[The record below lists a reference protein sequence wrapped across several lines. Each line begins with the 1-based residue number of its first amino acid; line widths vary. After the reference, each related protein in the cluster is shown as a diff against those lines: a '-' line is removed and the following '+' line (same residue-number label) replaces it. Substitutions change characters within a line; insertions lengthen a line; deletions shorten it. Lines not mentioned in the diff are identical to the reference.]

1 MNDEEDNMEVE
12 QPNPLNNMI
21 DFVQNAEFNKASN
34 IFGDL
39 IGQKVADALEQE
51 KIGIASTMW
60 GQPEDEDASQES
72 DEDISDEDLEAAA
85 AEIDAEDGDDIEYDE
100 DGDDDEDQVSQS

>member
-34 IFGDL
+34 IFSGL

-60 GQPEDEDASQES
+60 GQPEDED
-72 DEDISDEDLEAAA
+72 ISDEDLEAAA
-85 AEIDAEDGDDIEYDE
+85 AEMDDEDGDDIEYDE
-100 DGDDDEDQVSQS
+100 DGDYDEDEVGQS